1 MTYNQIQIIYKT
13 RYGKTVK
20 SCWIADIKRELKLTK
35 RQAYNRINDTTVKH
49 PCPKGLIKERL
60 TEIIK
65 TCYNTV

>member
-13 RYGKTVK
+13 KYGTTVK

-35 RQAYNRINDTTVKH
+35 RQAYNRINETTVKY
-49 PCPKGLIKERL
+49 PCPKGLIRERL